1 MSALRKTAPDAPS
14 ASAPDLPQKH
24 LRAIA
29 PPATLA
35 IALEILTCRALDG
48 NEKLVYATLRHH
60 DHDPATNQPWR
71 QEDLADFLGIARSTL
86 TRVLRRLCSIGLLK
100 MTRVGLRL
108 PNRYYPQPLEAAT
121 IDLHETSETRQE
133 ALAQGRRQLAQNR
146 AALPPDDSSLPLLT
160 AHSEPSENNPD
171 PGLTVHRESSK
182 SLIMNDQ
189 PEPGRQA
196 LTAHDE
202 GSSTDDPLPM
212 PHDETSHT
220 PATAAA
226 AKGGRERHL
235 HLLSADLGVN
245 FTAQQI
251 RAIVAAHGDDTFDRI
266 IADWCQHREGVR
278 KAKGPVSAAK
288 IAARFIRDGEGVPAD
303 LSQRSLRPAT
313 WTAPTNTEPLGEPEG
328 TLESLPDVAQIP
340 PTILAR
346 ARSLGLVQGTAP
358 FTGFIRAAL
367 SNE

>member
-1 MSALRKTAPDAPS
+1 MSALRKAAPDAPS

-35 IALEILTCRALDG
+35 IPLEILTCRALDG
-48 NEKLVYATLRHH
+48 NEKLVYATLRIY
-60 DHDPATNQPWR
+60 DHDPANSQPWR
-71 QEDLADFLGIARSTL
+71 QDDLANFLGIARSTL
-86 TRVLRRLCSIGLLK
+86 TRVLRRLCSVGLLK

-133 ALAQGRRQLAQNR
+133 ALAHGRRRLAQSRVHSSDN
-146 AALPPDDSSLPLLT
+146 SSLALLTAQNEQSEATPDPRLT
-160 AHSEPSENNPD
+160 AHSESSGP
-171 PGLTVHRESSK
+171 LTISRPAERCHVPRIAHHEESSTT
-182 SLIMNDQ
+182 
-189 PEPGRQA
+189 EA
-196 LTAHDE
+196 
-202 GSSTDDPLPM
+202 LPM
-212 PHDETSHT
+212 PHDEASHT

-226 AKGGRERHL
+226 AEGQRAKHL
-235 HLLSADLGVN
+235 QVLSTDLGVN

-266 IADWCQHREGVR
+266 IAQWCEHREGIR
-278 KAKGPVSAAK
+278 RAKGPVSAAK

-303 LSQRSLRPAT
+303 LSQHRSRPTT
-313 WTAPTNTEPLGEPEG
+313 WVAPTNEQSPTEPEAALEPMPEI
-328 TLESLPDVAQIP
+328 AMIP
-340 PTILAR
+340 PSILSR

-358 FTGFIRAAL
+358 FAGFVRTAL
-367 SNE
+367 NNE

>member
-1 MSALRKTAPDAPS
+1 MSALRKPAPDAS
-14 ASAPDLPQKH
+14 QASAPTLPQKH
-24 LRAIA
+24 LHAIA
-29 PPATLA
+29 QPATLA
-35 IALEILTCRALDG
+35 IPHEILTCRALDG
-48 NEKLVYATLRHH
+48 NEKLVYASLRNHEN
-60 DHDPATNQPWR
+60 DPATNHPWR

-86 TRVLRRLCSIGLLK
+86 TRILRRLCSIGLLK

-160 AHSEPSENNPD
+160 AHPEPSKP
-171 PGLTVHRESSK
+171 
-182 SLIMNDQ
+182 LIMNGQ
-189 PEPGRQA
+189 TEPRHQA
-196 LTAHDE
+196 FTAHAE
-202 GSSTDDPLPM
+202 ESSTAAPLPM

-226 AKGGRERHL
+226 AEGGRERHL

-266 IADWCQHREGVR
+266 IADWCEHREGIR

-313 WTAPTNTEPLGEPEG
+313 WTTPTNAQPSAEPEA
-328 TLESLPDVAQIP
+328 TLESLPDIAAIP
-340 PTILAR
+340 PAILAR